1 MVIDAAFVKDD
12 DLVLYCYENGC
23 RIYINVDTFM
33 YKIITLD
40 EEFTDKTY
48 FSIYEW
54 LDKKLFL
61 MTDEGKLW
69 IELIWKQRMLEEW
82 SKLK

>member
-1 MVIDAAFVKDD
+1 MVIDAAFVNDD

-23 RIYINVDTFM
+23 MIYINVDTFM